1 MAVSAIGAHKLRSLL
16 TLVGIIAGVAA
27 IISVMTGVA
36 VVQTTMERELSV
48 LSNRTFQ
55 IQKFPRGNFNDNR
68 DLNFREIA
76 RWPPLTLD
84 HVYAI
89 RERVP
94 SVDLVG
100 AELWHYNTRV
110 SFRDHTTEANS
121 FVCGGTPEYPEN
133 NTHLVELGRN
143 ITEED
148 VMVGRKV
155 AVIGFGVAQELFPF
169 TDPIGR
175 TIKVDGRKYT
185 VQGVFG
191 ERKSATGGQFDN
203 YVLIPIS
210 VWMEAYGTRDDPG
223 TQRSVFIT
231 VRSKRGVELQQAIDE
246 TRAVLRAV
254 RRVSPR
260 DRDNFFYFTTDSEI
274 RAFNQATAGLK
285 TAAFVLGIVA
295 LVVAG
300 IGIMNIMLVSVTERT
315 KEIGIRKALG
325 AKRHAILLQFLMEA
339 IVLCNI
345 GGVLGVA
352 LGFGL
357 GNAVCG
363 PPSEPPAWRQST
375 PSATSSL
382 GFSPKSRV
390 LLARIPNYNPEN
402 LLSPIFSQVF
412 QQFTGSA
419 GAGGASLFR
428 VN

>member
-1 MAVSAIGAHKLRSLL
+1 
-16 TLVGIIAGVAA
+16 
-27 IISVMTGVA
+27 
-36 VVQTTMERELSV
+36 V

-55 IQKFPRGNFNDNR
+55 VQKFPRGNFNDNR
-68 DLNFREIA
+68 DLNFREIS

-84 HVYAI
+84 NVLAI

-100 AELWHYNTRV
+100 AELWHYNGRV
-110 SFRDHTTEANS
+110 SYRDKSTEANN

-133 NTHLVELGRN
+133 NTHYVELGRN
-143 ITEED
+143 ISEED

-155 AVIGFGVAQELFPF
+155 AVIGFGIAQELFPF
-169 TDPIGR
+169 TDPIGK
-175 TIKVDGRKYT
+175 TVKVDGRKYK
-185 VQGVFG
+185 VQGVFA
-191 ERKSATGGQFDN
+191 ERKSAMGGRFDR

-210 VWMEAYGTRDDPG
+210 AWMQAYGARDDPG
-223 TQRSVFIT
+223 TQRSVYIT
-231 VRSKRGVELQQAIDE
+231 VRSAAGVELQDAIDE

-254 RRVSPR
+254 RGVSPR

-325 AKRHAILLQFLMEA
+325 AKRNAILLQFLMEA

-345 GGVLGVA
+345 GGVLGVL

-357 GNAVCG
+357 GNIVTMFTDFYVNVPMEWAVRGVIFCSVVG
-363 PPSEPPAWRQST
+363 LVFGMWPAIR
-375 PSATSSL
+375 A
-382 GFSPKSRV
+382 SRM
-390 LLARIPNYNPEN
+390 A
-402 LLSPIFSQVF
+402 PID
-412 QQFTGSA
+412 A
-419 GAGGASLFR
+419 LR
-428 VN
+428 YE

>member
-1 MAVSAIGAHKLRSLL
+1 MAVAAIGAHKLRSLL

-27 IISVMTGVA
+27 IIAVMTGVA

-48 LSNRTFQ
+48 LSSRTFQ
-55 IQKFPRGNFNDNR
+55 VQKFPRGNFNDNR

-76 RWPPLTLD
+76 RWPPLTME

-89 RERVP
+89 RERVK

-100 AELWHYNTRV
+100 AELWHYNGHV
-110 SFRDHTTEANS
+110 GYRDTTTEANN

-133 NTHLVELGRN
+133 NTHYVELGRN

-155 AVIGFGVAQELFPF
+155 AVIGFGIAQELFPF
-169 TDPIGR
+169 IDPIGK
-175 TIKVDGRKYT
+175 TVKVDGRKFT
-185 VQGVFG
+185 VQGVFA
-191 ERKSATGGQFDN
+191 ERKSATGSPYDR

-210 VWMEAYGTRDDPG
+210 VWYKAYGTRDDPN
-223 TQRSVFIT
+223 TQRSVYIT
-231 VRSKRGVELQQAIDE
+231 VRSRQDVALQEAIDE
-246 TRAVLRAV
+246 TRMVLRAE
-254 RRVSPR
+254 RGVSPR

-285 TAAFVLGIVA
+285 AAAFVLGIVA

-325 AKRHAILLQFLMEA
+325 AKRSVILLQFLMEA

-345 GGVLGVA
+345 GGVIGV
-352 LGFGL
+352 LVGFGL
-357 GNAVCG
+357 GNIVTLFTDFYVHVPGEWAVRGVIFCSVIG
-363 PPSEPPAWRQST
+363 VVFGMWPAIR
-375 PSATSSL
+375 A
-382 GFSPKSRV
+382 SR
-390 LLARIPNYNPEN
+390 LA
-402 LLSPIFSQVF
+402 PIDALRFE
-412 QQFTGSA
+412 
-419 GAGGASLFR
+419 
-428 VN
+428 